1 MPSRRFTST
10 SIVEFCRFVRAN
22 GVDASTKETLV
33 CLQAAGVIPDGDKQ
47 ALRFALR
54 AILCS
59 SAEEWGLFD
68 DLFSAFW
75 AAKPEPGLESVSR
88 NPRRRRLAPPG
99 LGHEKASQLLTAGN
113 GSEPEAEGEQSA
125 FSGASAVERLR
136 KVDFSQMPQDD
147 LAELERVSLRLL
159 RRMSYRLT
167 RRLRPRIRQGSIDL
181 RRTIRRSISRGGE
194 LIDLRYKGPKKERAK
209 LVILLDV
216 SDSMNA
222 YSFFLLRF
230 AYVLGKY
237 SREVKTFVFSTILVE
252 VSNLLRTRRM
262 ADALRPLSQMTAGW
276 SGGTKIGNSL
286 RDFNK
291 RHASAMLSPQTV
303 VIVLSDGW
311 DTGAPEE
318 LAAELR
324 KIKRRVAKL
333 IWLNPLLGLE
343 EYQPVTRGISAALPF
358 IDVFAPAH
366 NLQSLL
372 ALEHHL
378 SPKISR
384 SNTLARLSG

>member
-1 MPSRRFTST
+1 M
-10 SIVEFCRFVRAN
+10 I
-22 GVDASTKETLV
+22 
-33 CLQAAGVIPDGDKQ
+33 AG
-47 ALRFALR
+47 F
-54 AILCS
+54 
-59 SAEEWGLFD
+59 
-68 DLFSAFW
+68 
-75 AAKPEPGLESVSR
+75 
-88 NPRRRRLAPPG
+88 
-99 LGHEKASQLLTAGN
+99 GN
-113 GSEPEAEGEQSA
+113 GSEPDGVGGQKT
-125 FSGASAVERLR
+125 FSGASAIERLR
-136 KVDFSQMPQDD
+136 KVDFSQMPQSD

-159 RRMSYRLT
+159 RRMSYRVT
-167 RRLRPRIRQGSIDL
+167 RRFQTRKCRNSIDL

-194 LIDLRYKGPKKERAK
+194 LIDLRYKGPKKEHAK

-222 YSFFLLRF
+222 YSFFLLKF

-262 ADALRPLSQMTAGW
+262 ADALRTLSQMTAGW

-303 VIVLSDGW
+303 FIVLSDGW

-384 SNTLARLSG
+384 ANTLARLSG

>member
-1 MPSRRFTST
+1 MRK
-10 SIVEFCRFVRAN
+10 CR
-22 GVDASTKETLV
+22 D
-33 CLQAAGVIPDGDKQ
+33 
-47 ALRFALR
+47 
-54 AILCS
+54 
-59 SAEEWGLFD
+59 
-68 DLFSAFW
+68 
-75 AAKPEPGLESVSR
+75 
-88 NPRRRRLAPPG
+88 
-99 LGHEKASQLLTAGN
+99 
-113 GSEPEAEGEQSA
+113 
-125 FSGASAVERLR
+125 
-136 KVDFSQMPQDD
+136 
-147 LAELERVSLRLL
+147 
-159 RRMSYRLT
+159 
-167 RRLRPRIRQGSIDL
+167 SIDL

-222 YSFFLLRF
+222 YSFFLLKF

-262 ADALRPLSQMTAGW
+262 ADALRLLSQMTAGW

-291 RHASAMLSPQTV
+291 HYASAMLSPQTV
-303 VIVLSDGW
+303 FIVLSDGW

-318 LAAELR
+318 LASELR
-324 KIKRRVAKL
+324 KVKRRVAKL

-343 EYQPVTRGISAALPF
+343 EYRPVTRGISAALPF

-378 SPKISR
+378 GPKISPAQ
-384 SNTLARLSG
+384 TLVRFSG